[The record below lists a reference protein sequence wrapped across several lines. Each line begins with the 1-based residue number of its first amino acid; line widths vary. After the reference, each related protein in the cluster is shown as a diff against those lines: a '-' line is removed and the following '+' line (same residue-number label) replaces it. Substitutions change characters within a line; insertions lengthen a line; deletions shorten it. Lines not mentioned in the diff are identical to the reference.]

1 VITVGIP
8 AVFWTIWKSSNAS
21 CFKNKRIG
29 DSFVLIHLVGHWL
42 NSWSTLQPKQANRD
56 ELAWVIKLV
65 EQAANENF
73 QASKG

>member
-1 VITVGIP
+1 
-8 AVFWTIWKSSNAS
+8 
-21 CFKNKRIG
+21 
-29 DSFVLIHLVGHWL
+29 
-42 NSWSTLQPKQANRD
+42 LQPKQANRD